1 MGVGAGAEELKGE
14 LSFRNVNFSYPSRP
28 DVHVLRDFN
37 LDIAPNSSVALVGA
51 SGAGKSTIISLL
63 LRFYD
68 VSSGGIFIDEHE
80 LRTLDPSSVRN
91 QMALVAQVSGRTGLL
106 WAGLMWAMWAV
117 DRCP

>member
-1 MGVGAGAEELKGE
+1 MKGE
-14 LSFRNVNFSYPSRP
+14 ISFRNVSFSYPSRP
-28 DVHVLRDFN
+28 DVPVLKDFS

-68 VSSGGIFIDEHE
+68 VSSGGIYIDEHE

-91 QMALVAQVSGRTGLL
+91 QMALVAQVSGKTRMGCAVG
-106 WAGLMWAMWAV
+106 WASVGWWVLSLTAL
-117 DRCP
+117 DHS